1 MRTEFT
7 AISAFSMVIAFIA
20 GLVLC
25 MQLANMQT
33 APTLGLSQP
42 TLWGLEAVIFGSA
55 IYAWRRRISFSGWI
69 AAVVGLAAV
78 RLILTAGAGLGL
90 AAMHGEGDVP
100 TVIQQ
105 MSKLPPRMCAVLFSL
120 MVWYPLRIFLP
131 LRPVQARQP
140 RRFADSPAVKSAAGI
155 VVGGDSELVIWA
167 GSEQAGSSKDS
178 GGPAAISMLE
188 TSRPHAG
195 LEGSVELPIRAM
207 LAQMPQD
214 LLTAKAQ
221 EIDDRQ
227 VVSIPLDVILPQLK
241 EAQVVVSLAQI
252 RQWLPDRVKKALA
265 EQDDAIENSESVP
278 LPLEL
283 IVPGLPAETLA
294 LPEPSPPAWAEIDQS
309 ERVVFAKV

>member
-25 MQLANMQT
+25 MQLTNVQA
-33 APTLGLSQP
+33 APALGLSEP

-55 IYAWRRRISFSGWI
+55 VYAWRRRISFSGWV
-69 AAVVGLAAV
+69 AAIVGLAAV
-78 RLILTAGAGLGL
+78 RLILSAGAGLGL
-90 AAMHGEGDVP
+90 AAMRGEGDVP
-100 TVIQQ
+100 TMIQQ

-120 MVWYPLRIFLP
+120 MVWYPVRIFLP
-131 LRPVQARQP
+131 LRPVRAKQS

-167 GSEQAGSSKDS
+167 GSEQAGGSEDS
-178 GGPAAISMLE
+178 GDATTISMLD
-188 TSRPHAG
+188 TTRPHAG

-207 LAQMPQD
+207 LAQMPQE

-221 EIDDRQ
+221 EIEDTQ

-241 EAQVVVSLAQI
+241 EAQVLVSLAQI
-252 RQWLPDRVKKALA
+252 RQWLPDRARKALA
-265 EQDDAIENSESVP
+265 EQDDAIEKSESVP

-283 IVPGLPAETLA
+283 IVPRLPAETLA
-294 LPEPSPPAWAEIDQS
+294 LPEPSPPTWAGMDQS